1 MKYVRMLMMGLL
13 AGSLVFCFS
22 GCVVVRKGTAKL
34 VSPVAT
40 QLSTGLMYQSDVELV
55 RDGAPAFLLM
65 LDALAETHADNP
77 AVLMAAADAQVAYA
91 TGFVDKANKSRT
103 KAMYA

>member
-65 LDALAETHADNP
+65 LDALAETP
-77 AVLMAAADAQVAYA
+77 
-91 TGFVDKANKSRT
+91 RR
-103 KAMYA
+103 